1 MLKLTGNILLSFFIG
16 TVASL
21 ALEKPPSGPTT
32 AAPSAQPNSSGAHA
46 QFANPIYDFG
56 KAQAGELVKYSF
68 IFTNVGDQTLEV
80 SAVQPSCGCTTAG
93 DWTHKVE
100 PGQTGTIA
108 VQFNSANFNGQVFKT
123 ISVTSNDKQR
133 PVNVLQLK
141 GTVWKPIELVPQYTV
156 INVPPDSSSASASV
170 KILNHGNE
178 PLMVFSPECT
188 AKTFTATL
196 TTNTLGQDYTLALNS
211 AIELNIGNIQGKVT
225 LKTSSTK
232 TPNLDIPFWVNV
244 QPAVN
249 VAPPRITLPQTPLKA
264 KSPVTLTLQNN
275 TTNALTLSDAAVN
288 FPGVDVE
295 LKEVQPGHLF
305 SAVVSFPEGYNPP
318 VGQPVEVSFKSNQ
331 RRMPEVKV
339 PVVSF
344 PRPVVVTP
352 PAPAQVPAPK
362 PGVSNAPVT
371 QSAPAAPVIR

>member
-1 MLKLTGNILLSFFIG
+1 MLKLTGNILLSLFIG
-16 TVASL
+16 TVASV
-21 ALEKPPSGPTT
+21 ASENPP
-32 AAPSAQPNSSGAHA
+32 AAPATATPPAQPNSSGAHA

-80 SAVQPSCGCTTAG
+80 TAVQPSCGCTTAG
-93 DWTHKVE
+93 DWTHNVQ

-141 GTVWKPIELVPQYTV
+141 GTVWKPIELIPQYTL
-156 INVPPDSSSASASV
+156 INVPPDSTSASASI
-170 KILNHGNE
+170 KILNHGND
-178 PLMVFSPECT
+178 PLTVSSLECT
-188 AKTFTATL
+188 PKTFSVTL
-196 TTNTLGQDYTLALNS
+196 TTNTPGQDYTVTLNS

-232 TPNLDIPFWVNV
+232 TPNLEIPFWVNV

-264 KSPVTLTLQNN
+264 KAPVTLTIQNN
-275 TTNALTLSDAAVN
+275 TTNTLALSGAAVN
-288 FPGVDVE
+288 IPGVDVE
-295 LKEVQPGHLF
+295 LKEVQAGRLF
-305 SAVVSFPEGYNPP
+305 SAVVTFPEGYNPP
-318 VGQPVEVSFKSNQ
+318 VGQPVEVTFKSNQ

-339 PVVSF
+339 PVLSF
-344 PRPVVVTP
+344 PRPVATAAPTP
-352 PAPAQVPAPK
+352 TQPPLPR

-371 QSAPAAPVIR
+371 QLTPAAPVIR

>member
-1 MLKLTGNILLSFFIG
+1 
-16 TVASL
+16 VASV
-21 ALEKPPSGPTT
+21 ALKNPP
-32 AAPSAQPNSSGAHA
+32 AAPATATPPPAQPNSSGAHA

-80 SAVQPSCGCTTAG
+80 TAVQPSCGCTTAG

-178 PLMVFSPECT
+178 PLMVFSPEST

-196 TTNTLGQDYTLALNS
+196 TTNTPGQDYTLALNS

-232 TPNLDIPFWVNV
+232 TPNLEVPFWVNV

-264 KSPVTLTLQNN
+264 KTPITLTLQNN
-275 TTNALTLSDAAVN
+275 TTNSLTLSDGAAN

-305 SAVVSFPEGYNPP
+305 SAVVNFPEGYNPP
-318 VGQPVEVSFKSNQ
+318 VGQLVEVTFKSNQ
-331 RRMPEVKV
+331 KRMPEVKV

-344 PRPVVVTP
+344 PRPVAVAP
-352 PAPAQVPAPK
+352 PAPAQLPAPK

-371 QSAPAAPVIR
+371 QASPTAPVIR